1 MYHLVLK
8 ALLERQGQVDEEAE
22 KVDDDVKIRALI
34 EEYLQQTASESS
46 NMLRALYQAVSSD
59 KVGLSKL

>member
-22 KVDDDVKIRALI
+22 EVDDNVKIRALI

>member
-46 NMLRALYQAVSSD
+46 NLLRALYKSVSSD